1 MRNTNI
7 EVSKNP
13 NENNLSL
20 LRRFSRRMQES
31 GIIQKVKGKRYA
43 ERPESKLSTKN
54 RALKRIAKYKEMDRL
69 RKLGK
74 LPEKTK
80 GGKR

>member
-7 EVSKNP
+7 EVSKNQ
-13 NENNLSL
+13 NENGLSL

-31 GIIQKVKGKRYA
+31 GIIQKVKGKRYS
-43 ERPESKLSTKN
+43 ERAESKLSIKN
-54 RALKRIAKYKEMDRL
+54 RALKRMAKRKEMERL

-74 LPEKTK
+74 LPAT
-80 GGKR
+80 R